1 MSLTPE
7 FFVQLLMSGLLLGG
21 IYALVSI
28 GLTLIYGTMDIINF
42 AHGSFLMLSMYM
54 SFWLWRLL
62 GFDPYLTLPLAT
74 LTFFLIGWVVQRELI
89 DRVLKAGLVSQLFI
103 TFGLMMVLEN
113 SALALWTIDTRN
125 IRTAFSTMNVP
136 WLKPMGIFILYP
148 KLVAFIIS
156 LIVSA
161 ILYLFLTRT
170 FLGLAIRSTAQN
182 KEVASIVGVNIR
194 TIYALTFAIGIAL
207 VGIAGAL
214 LSAYFP
220 MTPYVGLL
228 FLLPAFVVSVLG
240 GLGNYAGA
248 FFGGLIIGLVEVYA
262 GFFYPQ
268 YKMLA
273 YMAVFFIILLFRPY
287 GLLGKEK

>member
-7 FFVQLLMSGLLLGG
+7 FFIQLLMSGLLLGG

>member
-7 FFVQLLMSGLLLGG
+7 FFIQLLMSGLLLGG

-113 SALALWTIDTRN
+113 SALALWTVDTRN

>member
-1 MSLTPE
+1 
-7 FFVQLLMSGLLLGG
+7 MSGLLLGG

-113 SALALWTIDTRN
+113 SALALWTVDTRN